1 MFGLKTQTAYNLICS
16 PTQRNVILPNKMET
30 RITHSLIKAVSGEFD
45 LENIS
50 KLSLCRMS
58 ENSPDI
64 QSIP

>member
-1 MFGLKTQTAYNLICS
+1 
-16 PTQRNVILPNKMET
+16 MET

-58 ENSPDI
+58 EYPSHNMAQPQPHPETRKSK
-64 QSIP
+64 SLYNT